1 MVSSKVGEIYPPQMT
16 PAKMLSFGL
25 GGSLLSTKLI
35 DSVNH
40 RMLVW
45 TKSWAMNSSSELKLA
60 QGQV

>member
-1 MVSSKVGEIYPPQMT
+1 MASSKVGEIYQSQMT

-25 GGSLLSTKLI
+25 GGSSSSTKLI

-45 TKSWAMNSSSELKLA
+45 TENWAMNSCLELKLA